1 MTRQAILAAARAAFA
16 ADGYERATIRAIAA
30 RAGVDPALV
39 HHHFGTKEEL
49 FVAAHDFPISPAGLV
64 AALSGNEGTL
74 GERVARLYLTAAFT
88 EGSPFQSL
96 IGGALTNTTAR
107 DLFRQFIERGIL
119 DTIVPR
125 LPAPDARIRVLLAG
139 SHLVG
144 LFLMRRV
151 LGVEPLKDADL
162 DYLVAVVGPTI
173 DRYLTGDLGSLPG
186 SALAG
191 AAGPPA
197 GR

>member
-1 MTRQAILAAARAAFA
+1 VTRQAILAAARSAFA
-16 ADGYERATIRAIAA
+16 ADGYDRATIRAIAG

-39 HHHFGTKEEL
+39 HHHFGSKEEL
-49 FVAAHDFPISPAGLV
+49 FVAAHDFPISPAGLA
-64 AALSGNEGTL
+64 AALTGTEGTL

-88 EGSPFQSL
+88 EGSAFQSL

-107 DLFRQFIERGIL
+107 DLFRQFIERGVL
-119 DTIVPR
+119 DTIVPL
-125 LPAPDARIRVLLAG
+125 LPAPDARMRVLLAG

-151 LGVEPLKDADL
+151 LGLEPLRDADL
-162 DYLVAVVGPTI
+162 DFLVAMVGPTI
-173 DRYLTGDLGSLPG
+173 DRYLTGDLGSLTG
-186 SALAG
+186 AAVAAGLAG
-191 AAGPPA
+191 

>member
-1 MTRQAILAAARAAFA
+1 VTRQTILAAARAAFA
-16 ADGYERATIRAIAA
+16 ADGYERATVRAIAS

-39 HHHFGTKEEL
+39 HHHFGTKEDL
-49 FVAAHDFPISPAGLV
+49 FVAAHDFPISPARLA
-64 AALSGNEGTL
+64 AALTAAEGTL

-88 EGSPFQSL
+88 EGSTFQSL
-96 IGGALTNTTAR
+96 IGGALTNPTAR
-107 DLFRQFIERGIL
+107 DLLRQFIERGIL

-151 LGVEPLKDADL
+151 LGVEPLRDTDL

-173 DRYLTGDLGSLPG
+173 DRYLTGDLGR
-186 SALAG
+186 LAG
-191 AAGPPA
+191 STPAAAGPPA